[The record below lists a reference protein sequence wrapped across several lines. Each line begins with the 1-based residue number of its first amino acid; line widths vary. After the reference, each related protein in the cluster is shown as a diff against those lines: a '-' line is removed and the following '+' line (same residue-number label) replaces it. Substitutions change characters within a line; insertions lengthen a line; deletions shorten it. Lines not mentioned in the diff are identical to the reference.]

1 MNNPYGNRLRKNK
14 NLNQENIQEKSNA
27 VYPLNQFIRDKIK
40 MNNNSGNE
48 KVEAN
53 RRGIYYANKNSN
65 PLVTS
70 YNITTYS
77 NSKYNTNIINRI
89 NNHSLY
95 DSNKQKIISL
105 NNNNKHHHNFV
116 QFISKNQ
123 RENKNN
129 NYNYYN
135 KLNKNKIVEPNKDM
149 NRTYKNIKEN
159 NNENKNEKNDKE
171 LNSNKKFENEININ
185 FQKNKSNEKK
195 LSNHN
200 ITYSNHFKNSKG
212 KNTLDRRRINRSVKF
227 GEILTAK
234 VNNLIHRRNKKNNFN
249 SLNSNT
255 NYYYNYTEFNSSYE
269 NSHSKSK
276 NKEYIYLKRNM
287 TDNNYL
293 TDDVKNN
300 NVKQNNN
307 KNDKFSS
314 SNIKIQIFN
323 SNECMNLNK
332 RNRKYKINKNYIIK
346 KNINKSITNV
356 NSNINTEKLNNK
368 IISQKTHDFL
378 LPIKLNIQNKNKEK
392 LSRIKKIIE
401 KYSTY
406 NTTFY
411 QLEFPDK
418 ITLNKIINSAEKR
431 STKNVIS
438 YKNLPIFKK
447 KKIKILS
454 KEENKGED
462 DMIYENNFFAN
473 SPIYQTNINIKPR
486 RVNKKIKD
494 NNQIQSL
501 VASYNLSINK
511 DEGSKNKTLQ
521 KPYQKKS
528 IFIKINDN
536 VHEDNDDT
544 MSLSYSK
551 EQNIS
556 IQSKNRNF
564 DRKNSFYPF
573 LMENFSIEYNTID
586 KNLIINDK
594 NQNNKSNMNDN
605 DEDDDNFQLT
615 KEIILLKKGL
625 SKKTKLSNE
634 IKQKLRQ
641 IKPQRIYKLCL
652 LGNKGI
658 YKKKISNYKTNF
670 HSENIK

>member
-1 MNNPYGNRLRKNK
+1 M
-14 NLNQENIQEKSNA
+14 
-27 VYPLNQFIRDKIK
+27 
-40 MNNNSGNE
+40 
-48 KVEAN
+48 
-53 RRGIYYANKNSN
+53 
-65 PLVTS
+65 
-70 YNITTYS
+70 
-77 NSKYNTNIINRI
+77 
-89 NNHSLY
+89 
-95 DSNKQKIISL
+95 
-105 NNNNKHHHNFV
+105 
-116 QFISKNQ
+116 
-123 RENKNN
+123 
-129 NYNYYN
+129 
-135 KLNKNKIVEPNKDM
+135 
-149 NRTYKNIKEN
+149 
-159 NNENKNEKNDKE
+159 
-171 LNSNKKFENEININ
+171 
-185 FQKNKSNEKK
+185 
-195 LSNHN
+195 
-200 ITYSNHFKNSKG
+200 
-212 KNTLDRRRINRSVKF
+212 
-227 GEILTAK
+227 
-234 VNNLIHRRNKKNNFN
+234 
-249 SLNSNT
+249 
-255 NYYYNYTEFNSSYE
+255 
-269 NSHSKSK
+269 
-276 NKEYIYLKRNM
+276 
-287 TDNNYL
+287 
-293 TDDVKNN
+293 
-300 NVKQNNN
+300 
-307 KNDKFSS
+307 
-314 SNIKIQIFN
+314 
-323 SNECMNLNK
+323 
-332 RNRKYKINKNYIIK
+332 
-346 KNINKSITNV
+346 
-356 NSNINTEKLNNK
+356 
-368 IISQKTHDFL
+368 
-378 LPIKLNIQNKNKEK
+378 
-392 LSRIKKIIE
+392 
-401 KYSTY
+401 
-406 NTTFY
+406 
-411 QLEFPDK
+411 EFPDK

-511 DEGSKNKTLQ
+511 DDGSKNKTLQ